1 MLQPLITL
9 LSPYVSS
16 FTLQVSGT
24 NEMTQVILSPVLAA
38 PAASLGD
45 KGYDENDQ
53 RFRALLAT
61 PLIIRAPIGE
71 IDTEL
76 AQAIH
81 AYSQQFDSVVQTPV
95 VVTLLQQAVNAAERT
110 NKPLKSSS
118 NKPASAK
125 ANSRVDDDEG
135 EDEADIDTVG
145 TVELSGATQSTQ
157 ADEKAPYSDDILASL
172 GL

>member
-125 ANSRVDDDEG
+125 ANSRVDDDDEG
-135 EDEADIDTVG
+135 EADIDTVG